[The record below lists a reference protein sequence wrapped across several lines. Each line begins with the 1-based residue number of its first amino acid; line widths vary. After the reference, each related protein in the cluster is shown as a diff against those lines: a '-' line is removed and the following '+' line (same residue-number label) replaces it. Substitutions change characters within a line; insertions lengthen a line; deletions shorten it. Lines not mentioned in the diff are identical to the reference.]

1 MAKQLRVEGADVV
14 ICLSHCGVRE
24 QKSGPITEGEDIDL
38 ARAVPEIDV
47 IVGGHTHTFVREPII
62 AGGTPVVQ
70 AGCYGAAL
78 GELVIRMEGG
88 KRKVESYTLHTIDDT
103 IPGEPHL
110 AKAVEVFKAETSR
123 ILFAPRG
130 FAIDEPLAV
139 IDRDW
144 SNSFFD
150 LTASMPLGN
159 LTADAIRHAAKADVA
174 LNAAGMVR
182 AGLTK
187 GNSGVQTVYDV
198 FLLAPL
204 GIGVADQSAGGSL
217 VVVYLTGREI
227 KNCLEFLLIGNPN
240 LPGQYFPRVSGMRF
254 HYDLSRPKFD
264 AVTQIEVGDLAGG
277 YRAIDISDS
286 TNLFSVACNL
296 YFGLMIM
303 SISRKAGVS
312 FVPKRKDGTPL
323 QSRVEAL
330 PEAPQSGPY
339 LLPPKGSIEEDQA
352 VRGRSGANASMEIKE
367 WQAIMEYLKTLPK
380 KNDREVCSLV
390 MDERA
395 AENRTINLHA

>member
-1 MAKQLRVEGADVV
+1 VCEKP
-14 ICLSHCGVRE
+14 
-24 QKSGPITEGEDIDL
+24 KSGPITEGEDIDL

-47 IVGGHTHTFVREPII
+47 IVGGHTHTFVRQPII
-62 AGGTPVVQ
+62 ANGTPVVQ

-88 KRKVESYTLHTIDDT
+88 KRKVESYKLHTIDDT
-103 IPGEPHL
+103 IPGDPRL
-110 AKAVEVFKAETSR
+110 ANAVDAFKAETSR

-130 FAIDEPLAV
+130 FAIDEPLAM

-254 HYDLSRPKFD
+254 RYDLSRPKFD
-264 AVTQIEVGDLAGG
+264 AVTQIELGDLTRG
-277 YRAIDISDS
+277 YRTIDISDKSS
-286 TNLFSVACNL
+286 TNLYSVACNL
-296 YFGLMIM
+296 YFGLVLI
-303 SISRKAGVS
+303 SVSRKAGVS
-312 FVPKRKDGTPL
+312 LVPKKRTGHR
-323 QSRVEAL
+323 SNR
-330 PEAPQSGPY
+330 APRHY
-339 LLPPKGSIEEDQA
+339 PKGRKAGLICFPRKEPSSRIRRCA
-352 VRGRSGANASMEIKE
+352 VLGPIPRWRSRNGRLSCNISRRC
-367 WQAIMEYLKTLPK
+367 QRKTTG
-380 KNDREVCSLV
+380 ELV
-390 MDERA
+390 RW
-395 AENRTINLHA
+395 

>member
-1 MAKQLRVEGADVV
+1 VE
-14 ICLSHCGVRE
+14 L
-24 QKSGPITEGEDIDL
+24 
-38 ARAVPEIDV
+38 
-47 IVGGHTHTFVREPII
+47 
-62 AGGTPVVQ
+62 
-70 AGCYGAAL
+70 
-78 GELVIRMEGG
+78 
-88 KRKVESYTLHTIDDT
+88 
-103 IPGEPHL
+103 
-110 AKAVEVFKAETSR
+110 FKAETSR

-227 KNCLEFLLIGNPN
+227 KNCLEFMLIGNPN
-240 LPGQYFPRVSGMRF
+240 LPGQYFPRVAGMRF
-254 HYDLSRPKFD
+254 RYDLSRPKFD
-264 AVTQIEVGDLAGG
+264 AVTQIELGDLERG
-277 YRAIDISDS
+277 YRTIDTSDKS
-286 TNLFSVACNL
+286 TNVYSVACNL
-296 YFGLMIM
+296 YFGLVLI

-312 FVPKRKDGTPL
+312 LVPKKKDGTPIK
-323 QSRVEAL
+323 SRAEAL
-330 PEAPQSGPY
+330 PERPQSGPY
-339 LLPPKGSIEEDQA
+339 LLPPKGTIEQDQA
-352 VRGRSGANASMEIKE
+352 VRGAGANSSMEIKE
-367 WQAIMEYLKTLPK
+367 WQAIMQYLKTLPK
-380 KNDREVCSLV
+380 KNDRGICPLV
-390 MDERA
+390 MDEQA
-395 AENRTINLHA
+395 AENRTINLQA